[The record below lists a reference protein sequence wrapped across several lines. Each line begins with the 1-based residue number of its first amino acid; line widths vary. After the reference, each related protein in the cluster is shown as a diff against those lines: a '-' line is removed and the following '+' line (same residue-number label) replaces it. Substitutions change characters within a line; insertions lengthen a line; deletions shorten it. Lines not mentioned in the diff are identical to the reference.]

1 MEHTKDS
8 TQQAFQALQ
17 AALHVRRSD
26 EWARMVLYKEFT
38 RRVFEK
44 EPELAMEI
52 LEKVENEKADGR

>member
-1 MEHTKDS
+1 MEHAEDRAK
-8 TQQAFQALQ
+8 QAFQALQ
-17 AALHVRRSD
+17 VALSTRRSD

-52 LEKVENEKADGR
+52 LKEVNE